1 MKKDWLQLIVTEA
14 AWHSPF
20 NFEVIMKE
28 DNKHMAWALAY
39 LCMGIA
45 VGFGIAMAVVDDL
58 EEFRIPCTDK
68 VFVRKVIQ
76 GN

>member
-1 MKKDWLQLIVTEA
+1 
-14 AWHSPF
+14 
-20 NFEVIMKE
+20 MKE